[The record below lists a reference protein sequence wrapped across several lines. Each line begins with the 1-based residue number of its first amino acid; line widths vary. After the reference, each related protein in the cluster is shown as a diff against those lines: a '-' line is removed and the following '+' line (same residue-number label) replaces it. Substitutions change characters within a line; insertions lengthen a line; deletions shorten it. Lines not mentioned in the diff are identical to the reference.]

1 MKSKLAAFIIGVA
14 TVPALLPSCANG
26 PLTKANAASSSA
38 TKISRESRAALA
50 SLYAQNPSA
59 RALGKKA
66 KGVLVFPSVV
76 RGGLM
81 AGGQAGNGA
90 MIRDTGEIS
99 GFYQTVAGSYGLQG
113 GIQTFGYA
121 LFFMDDQ
128 AYKNLRRTGGWELG
142 SSSGVVI
149 VDKGMARTMTNA
161 TLNRGTYAFFFNQ
174 RGLMAG
180 LGLQG
185 SRITRIHPRP

>member
-1 MKSKLAAFIIGVA
+1 MNSKLAALLLASA
-14 TVPALLPSCANG
+14 TFTALLSSCTTG
-26 PLTKANAASSSA
+26 PLTRANAASSSA
-38 TKISRESRAALA
+38 TKISRDSRAALA
-50 SLYAQNPSA
+50 TLYDRNPSA
-59 RALGKKA
+59 RVLGRKA
-66 KGVLVFPSVV
+66 KGILVFPSVV
-76 RGGLM
+76 RGGLVV
-81 AGGQAGNGA
+81 GGQAGNGA

-128 AYKNLRRTGGWELG
+128 AYENLRRTGGWEIG
-142 SSSGVVI
+142 SSSSVVI
-149 VDKGMARTMTNA
+149 VDKGMARGLTNA
-161 TLNRGTYAFFFNQ
+161 TLNKGTYAFFFNQ

-185 SRITRIHPRP
+185 SKITRIRPGP